1 MASDDVAS
9 DDGGSA
15 AGPRPV
21 DDEPP
26 LARAVAEDAR
36 RRAALASRGVPRPER
51 TRILTVANQKG
62 GVGKTTTT
70 VNVAAAL
77 AQSGASVLVI
87 DLDPQGNASTA
98 LGIAHH
104 PEVTSI
110 YDVLIEDTPLADV
123 IADCPDVANL
133 RCAPATIDLAG
144 AEIELIS
151 LVARETR
158 LRRAITAYT
167 DQLAERGERLDYVFV
182 DCPPSLGLLTINAFV
197 AADEVFIPIQC
208 EYYALEGLS
217 QLLKTIEL
225 VRSHLN
231 PNLHVSSILLTMYDG
246 RTRLAAQVAD
256 EVRDALPG
264 PDAADDGAPV
274 SADLRGAELRP
285 DRHHLRPEQQ
295 RGPVL
300 PRGGERARRPR
311 GARRAPGPGTSPA
324 PRTRSTHEREA
335 PRPRPWSRGP
345 DPERANDD
353 RAPARSTS
361 SSPSSPRGQSW
372 AKECRPA
379 PTRRAARH
387 PTSNRR
393 RTTGSSCR
401 CRARPSPRSRSTR
414 SVPTRASRAPS
425 STRTSWPSW
434 STRSVRSASSSP
446 SSSARPP
453 PTGGD
458 EEARRTTAS
467 ATSSSSGSGAGAPL
481 ARPGATTIPAI
492 IKATEDDVLLRDA
505 LLENLHRSQLN
516 PLEEA
521 AAYSQLLEDFGC
533 TQEELATRI
542 HRSRP
547 QVTNTLRL
555 LRLPP
560 HVARR
565 VAAGVL
571 SAGHA
576 RAILSLSDGP
586 AMERLAQRVVA
597 EGLSVRAVEEIVA
610 LGGDDPKAA
619 RRKPR
624 PGARRPQLDDLAAAL
639 SDRLDTRVGIA
650 LGQRKGKVT
659 IEFASVEDLNRILD
673 IMGLRV
679 RE

>member
-1 MASDDVAS
+1 MVSDDMASDDVASDDVASDDVAS

-98 LGIAHH
+98 LGIAYH

-197 AADEVFIPIQC
+197 GADEVFIPIQC

-256 EVRDALPG
+256 EVRTHF
-264 PDAADDGAPV
+264 PDQT
-274 SADLRGAELRP
+274 LR
-285 DRHHLRPEQQ
+285 
-295 RGPVL
+295 
-300 PRGGERARRPR
+300 
-311 GARRAPGPGTSPA
+311 TM
-324 PRTRSTHEREA
+324 
-335 PRPRPWSRGP
+335 
-345 DPERANDD
+345 
-353 RAPARSTS
+353 
-361 SSPSSPRGQSW
+361 
-372 AKECRPA
+372 
-379 PTRRAARH
+379 
-387 PTSNRR
+387 
-393 RTTGSSCR
+393 
-401 CRARPSPRSRSTR
+401 
-414 SVPTRASRAPS
+414 VP
-425 STRTSWPSW
+425 
-434 STRSVRSASSSP
+434 RSVRISEAPSYGQTVITYDP
-446 SSSARPP
+446 SSSGALSYL
-453 PTGGD
+453 
-458 EEARRTTAS
+458 EAAS
-467 ATSSSSGSGAGAPL
+467 ELADRGAP
-481 ARPGATTIPAI
+481 GA
-492 IKATEDDVLLRDA
+492 
-505 LLENLHRSQLN
+505 
-516 PLEEA
+516 
-521 AAYSQLLEDFGC
+521 
-533 TQEELATRI
+533 
-542 HRSRP
+542 
-547 QVTNTLRL
+547 
-555 LRLPP
+555 
-560 HVARR
+560 
-565 VAAGVL
+565 
-571 SAGHA
+571 A
-576 RAILSLSDGP
+576 RA
-586 AMERLAQRVVA
+586 
-597 EGLSVRAVEEIVA
+597 
-610 LGGDDPKAA
+610 GDQPSTQDKEHA
-619 RRKPR
+619 
-624 PGARRPQLDDLAAAL
+624 
-639 SDRLDTRVGIA
+639 
-650 LGQRKGKVT
+650 
-659 IEFASVEDLNRILD
+659 
-673 IMGLRV
+673 
-679 RE
+679 